1 MLPLPSLPFVVLD
14 TETTGF
20 TPKTNR
26 VIEFASMRLEKGKV
40 IDEYETLISIAEEVP
55 ATVRVL
61 TRIEPAM
68 LSGKPKFVDIR
79 NEIVQHIGAD
89 TIIVGQNVGFDIRML
104 KGEGIDLSE
113 RPWIDTSMLASL
125 VFPELLSFSL
135 GYVSSVLQL
144 NHEPK
149 HRALGDVRATLELF
163 QKCWER
169 ITALPAGMQK
179 EIRAIFTQS
188 SPGYR
193 LLAEAMPRT
202 SKMAAKP
209 LWLVPPART
218 ARRLPAPSPKLQ
230 TALAVPAKGQP
241 SLVEE
246 SPDPSALQS
255 IVDAAIAD
263 TSTTHWIAVKNLD
276 ASIRRLTYPAKE
288 VRVIVAAHF
297 LLDPHAQKKFLMQ
310 ETFTSDEASL
320 ALKLRWFAPTVLRDI
335 AMHGE
340 ERSVWYGKLACTE
353 ESPAYCDQFAKV
365 PGVVLIDQQHLLT
378 IFADP
383 KHAGNAALNQQSHV
397 IIDDSSM
404 LEDTATKAWRWQC
417 VLDHLR
423 AAAEGHKELTKFLDL
438 FQLWIERI
446 RAYQDVRYLMEQDLD
461 TDDVES
467 LKERLEVL
475 LQDDVLP
482 SLVRKN
488 LQDLRN
494 ILDVAN
500 IEHRIAWIEQRQGGS
515 QFIQSVPERVGP
527 LLSGALYEAH
537 PTTLLIPSG
546 SSATLREIVAK
557 TDLKPVSPFAPFA
570 LPLTIKTDLPL
581 GKLLTGPMEGK
592 TIVLVGSR
600 RIIEEHFVR
609 DTEAL
614 ERRGVTLICQNLSGG
629 LERMQ
634 AEFVAAEE
642 PAVWL
647 LTPWTFEEVELPAGT
662 VSRLVI
668 SSVPFDHPSH
678 TVLSRRAAFYGDP
691 FNDYFLPRLEHRIFR
706 LIRTFCRHRT
716 EDGQVLVTD
725 DRLATK
731 NYGRRVKAYLERFA
745 SKEEVSPQK
754 KVRGK
759 AQMGLFNIV

>member
-1 MLPLPSLPFVVLD
+1 MPLPSFPFVVLD

-26 VIEFASMRLEKGKV
+26 VIEFASVRLEKGKV
-40 IDEYETLISIAEEVP
+40 SDEYETLIAIQEEIP
-55 ATVRVL
+55 ATIRVL
-61 TRIEPAM
+61 TRIDQSM
-68 LSGKPKFVDIR
+68 LDGKAPIEDIH
-79 NEIVQHIGAD
+79 EDILKHIGDD
-89 TIIVGQNVGFDIRML
+89 TVIVGQNVGFDIRML

-163 QKCWER
+163 QRCWER
-169 ITALPAGMQK
+169 MTELPTPMLK
-179 EIRAIFTQS
+179 ELKESFAQS
-188 SPGYR
+188 SAGYR
-193 LLAEAMPRT
+193 LLSEALPKT
-202 SKMAAKP
+202 SKTKGKP
-209 LWLVPPART
+209 AWLQKPARS
-218 ARRLPAPSPKLQ
+218 ARRLPAPSPTLS
-230 TALAVPAKGQP
+230 TALAVPTKGQP

-246 SPDPSALQS
+246 SVDQSSLQS

-276 ASIRRLTYPAKE
+276 ASIRRLTFPEKE
-288 VRVIVAAHF
+288 VRVITAAHF
-297 LLDPHAQKKFLMQ
+297 LLDPEAQQKFLAQ
-310 ETFTSDEASL
+310 ETFTSDEATL
-320 ALKLRWFAPTVLRDI
+320 ALKLRWFAPTVLRDMP
-335 AMHGE
+335 MHGE
-340 ERSVWYGKLACTE
+340 ERSVWYGKLACTD
-353 ESPAYCDQFAKV
+353 ESAAYRAQFAKL

-378 IFADP
+378 MLASAEHP
-383 KHAGNAALNQQSHV
+383 GHAALKAKSH
-397 IIDDSSM
+397 IIVDDASM
-404 LEDTATKAWRWQC
+404 LEDTATKAWRQQC

-423 AAAEGHKELTKFLDL
+423 AACEGHEALTKFLDL

-446 RAYQDVRYLMEQDLD
+446 RAFQDVRYLMEQDLD
-461 TDDVES
+461 THDVEA
-467 LKERLEVL
+467 LKERLDVL
-475 LQDDVLP
+475 LNDGSLS

-488 LQDLRN
+488 LQDLRK
-494 ILDVAN
+494 ILDVAF
-500 IEHRIAWIEQRQGGS
+500 IEQRISWIEQRQGGS
-515 QFIQSVPERVGP
+515 QFIQSAPERVGP

-537 PTTLLIPSG
+537 PTTLLIPPG
-546 SSATLREIVAK
+546 SSTTLREIVAK
-557 TDLKPVSPFAPFA
+557 SDIKPLSPFPAFP
-570 LPLTIKTDLPL
+570 LPLTIQTDLPL
-581 GKLLTGPMEGK
+581 AKILTGRMEGK

-600 RIIEEHFVR
+600 RIIEEHFVK

-634 AEFVAAEE
+634 AEFLAAEE
-642 PAVWL
+642 PVVWL
-647 LTPWTFEEVELPAGT
+647 MTPWTYEEVELPAHV

-668 SSVPFDHPSH
+668 ASVPFDHPSH
-678 TVLSRRAAFYGDP
+678 TVLSRRAAFYSDA
-691 FNDYFLPRLEHRIFR
+691 FNDYFLPRLEHRLFR

-716 EDGQVLVTD
+716 EDGAIVVTD

-745 SKEEVSPQK
+745 SDEEVTQKGKPQLK
-754 KVRGK
+754 
-759 AQMGLFNIV
+759 LF